1 MMTQPAQSVLAHGTF
16 TVERRY
22 DASPER
28 VFQAWADPDAFR
40 RWFVEA
46 PGATVHDWVHEFRVG
61 GRGGG
66 RYRFG
71 DHAVGFNDTRFL
83 DIVESRRI
91 ILSYVMGREL
101 GDERRRDS
109 ASLATIELRPDG
121 AGTHLVY
128 TEQGAYFGDD
138 GAAHIPLRQ
147 HGCTAM
153 LENLA
158 RELETNAGSAS
169 HGESV

>member
-1 MMTQPAQSVLAHGTF
+1 MTAQLAHGMF
-16 TVERRY
+16 AIERRY

-28 VFQAWADPDAFR
+28 VFRAYSDPVAFR

-46 PGATVHDWVHEFRVG
+46 PGAEVHEWAHDFRVG

-71 DHAVGFNDTRFL
+71 GPESDGGFNDTRFL
-83 DIVESRRI
+83 DIVENRRI
-91 ILSYVMGREL
+91 ILSYVMGRDL

-109 ASLATIELRPDG
+109 ASLATIELVPDDP
-121 AGTHLVY
+121 GTRLIY
-128 TEQGAYFGDD
+128 TEQGAYFGED
-138 GAAHIPLRQ
+138 GGAHIPLREE
-147 HGCTAM
+147 GCTDM

-158 RELETNAGSAS
+158 RELEA
-169 HGESV
+169 HP

>member
-1 MMTQPAQSVLAHGTF
+1 MTNSNASVAHGTF
-16 TVERRY
+16 IIERRY

-28 VFQAWADPDAFR
+28 VFRAWSDPVAFR

-46 PGATVHDWVHEFRVG
+46 PGATIHEWRHDFRVG
-61 GRGGG
+61 GSGGG

-71 DHAVGFNDTRFL
+71 GHENAVGFNDTVFL
-83 DIVESRRI
+83 DIVENRRI

-109 ASLATIELRPDG
+109 ASLATIELVADG
-121 AGTHLVY
+121 AGARLIY
-128 TEQGAYFGDD
+128 TEQGAYFGED
-138 GAAHIPLRQ
+138 GAAHIPLREE
-147 HGCTAM
+147 GCAEM

-158 RELETNAGSAS
+158 RELESRK
-169 HGESV
+169 

>member
-1 MMTQPAQSVLAHGTF
+1 MTAQLAHGMF
-16 TVERRY
+16 TIERRY

-28 VFQAWADPDAFR
+28 VFRAYSDPVAFR

-46 PGATVHDWVHEFRVG
+46 PGATIYEWTHDFRVG

-71 DHAVGFNDTRFL
+71 GEESVVGFNDTLFL
-83 DIVESRRI
+83 DIVENARI

-109 ASLATIELRPDG
+109 ASLATIELIADR
-121 AGTHLVY
+121 AGTRLIY

-138 GAAHIPLRQ
+138 GAAHIPLREE
-147 HGCTAM
+147 GCAEM
-153 LENLA
+153 FDNLA
-158 RELETNAGSAS
+158 RELEA
-169 HGESV
+169 HP